1 MKGSKHGS
9 RIVHYNTTLGTAFD
23 VFNVVFL
30 TAYSVLALLPFLYI
44 VAGSFASTYEFRT
57 RPFFLF
63 PEHFNVQ
70 SYIYVLSSSRLLKAV
85 FISVYRT
92 CLGTLVNMF
101 FTLTLAYPLSRRY
114 LKGRKLILNLILF
127 SMFFSG
133 GMIPTYI
140 VVNALGLIDS
150 IWSLVLPGAISA
162 WSLIIVKNFFQE
174 LPAGL
179 EEAAR
184 IDGAT
189 DLQILRRVVLPLSM
203 PVIATFSLFYAVGHW
218 NAFFDALIYLRS
230 ADKWPI
236 QVMLRQMITVAMQGI
251 FGDAQSVDA
260 NIGSVPEDGVKMAV
274 IVVSTVPILMVY
286 PLLQKHFTKGVLVG
300 AIKG

>member
-1 MKGSKHGS
+1 MKGSK
-9 RIVHYNTTLGTAFD
+9 IVRYNTPLGTAFD
-23 VFNVVFL
+23 FFNVIFL
-30 TAYSVLALLPFLYI
+30 IAYSILALLPFLYI

-57 RPFFLF
+57 RPFFII
-63 PEHFNVQ
+63 PQTFNIQ
-70 SYIYVLSSSRLLKAV
+70 SYMYVLGSSRLLKSIL
-85 FISVYRT
+85 ISVYRT

-114 LKGRKLILNLILF
+114 LKGRKTVLNLILF

-140 VVNALGLIDS
+140 VVNALGLIDTM
-150 IWSLVLPGAISA
+150 WSLVLPGAISA

-174 LPAGL
+174 VPAGL

-189 DLQILRRVVLPLSM
+189 DLQILLRVVLPLSM

-218 NAFFDALIYLRS
+218 NAFFDALIYLRD
-230 ADKWPI
+230 ANKWPI

-251 FGDAQSVDA
+251 FGDAQTIDA

-274 IVVSTVPILMVY
+274 IVVSTVPILMIY